1 MGVNKERRRKNDEEG
16 PLFPTLLGSTSS
28 TRHAQHLALSTS
40 RLRVLTTHSVTPE
53 VTDTSVHSNLLHSL
67 NIATYSRNQ
76 HVDNTL
82 SRLSRH
88 DILLPIHEPV
98 GNFELLRVVDD
109 GDQFL
114 NLFVGQCTRTT
125 VDIYFCLLANNVR
138 KTFANANNL
147 GHGKHC
153 LSLSL
158 NVRVQHTQNVLK
170 LRSHLERLWLGRK
183 QLREGD
189 EREISKVVIYRSLN
203 TNFFSFNYNAGF
215 PVIRD
220 MLPYHDWLALIGN
233 SNNL

>member
-1 MGVNKERRRKNDEEG
+1 VAINRYQRLKGLITVGVNKERRAKNGEEG
-16 PLFPTLLGSTSS
+16 PLFPTLLGSTSTS
-28 TRHAQHLALSTS
+28 GHAQHLALSA
-40 RLRVLTTHSVTPE
+40 RCLRVLTTHSVTPE

-125 VDIYFCLLANNVR
+125 VNIYFCLLANNVR
-138 KTFANANNL
+138 KSFANANNL
-147 GHGKHC
+147 GHSKHC
-153 LSLSL
+153 LPLPL

-170 LRSHLERLWLGRK
+170 LRSHLKRLQGVRMKLKERDK
-183 QLREGD
+183 
-189 EREISKVVIYRSLN
+189 REISGVVIYYVS
-203 TNFFSFNYNAGF
+203 A
-215 PVIRD
+215 
-220 MLPYHDWLALIGN
+220 
-233 SNNL
+233 